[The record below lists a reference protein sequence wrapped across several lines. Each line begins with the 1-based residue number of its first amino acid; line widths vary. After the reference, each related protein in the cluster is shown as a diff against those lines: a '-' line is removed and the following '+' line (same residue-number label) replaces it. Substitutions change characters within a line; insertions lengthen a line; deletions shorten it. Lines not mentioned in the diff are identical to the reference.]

1 MWEVASQTKGIIYYR
16 AYLQLAAS
24 LDSREQR
31 ESNLI
36 LIMNSE

>member
-1 MWEVASQTKGIIYYR
+1 MWEVASQTKGTICSL

-24 LDSREQR
+24 LNSREQR
-31 ESNLI
+31 KSNLI